1 MAGQIKMR
9 RSAVT
14 LSYREGKPT
23 VYKLRQLIFPGIK
36 HKQLVKYISNSAHI
50 PESTVEAA
58 IAGIIEA
65 IVYFVVNGH
74 RVVFPRF
81 GGFYMGV
88 KAKTANTA
96 EECTISDTLTACRL
110 LFAPVSELRELIMD
124 TGTQIMGTGQYLT
137 PEPEGD

>member
-1 MAGQIKMR
+1 MR

-14 LSYREGKPT
+14 LSFREGKPT

-58 IAGIIEA
+58 IAGIIEG
-65 IVYFVVNGH
+65 IIYFVVNGH

-88 KAKTANTA
+88 KAKISHTAQ
-96 EECTISDTLTACRL
+96 ECTVANSLTACRL
-110 LFAPVSELRELIMD
+110 LFAPVSELRELITD
-124 TGTQIMGTGQYLT
+124 TGTEIMGTGQYLA
-137 PEPEGD
+137 PKSSEEDGD